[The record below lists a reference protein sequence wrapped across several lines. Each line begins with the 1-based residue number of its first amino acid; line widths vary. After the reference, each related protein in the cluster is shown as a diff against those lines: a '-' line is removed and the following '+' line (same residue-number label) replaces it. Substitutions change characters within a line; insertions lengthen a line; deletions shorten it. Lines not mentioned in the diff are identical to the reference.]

1 MKSFYI
7 FLFALI
13 CSSCDSHF
21 EKLEGIDFKVG
32 WVNMPELTTIYY
44 SSSIN
49 GMGEGVLPHR
59 ITDIYWNDSYI
70 LAKQC
75 EMYSDSIIGYY
86 IVKILPCQSTGVPY
100 RRIGP
105 MLENEYVHLKQ
116 KLNLDEKKII
126 DEINDKECLISMSR
140 DETTSIVSYYKDI
153 SNLNEE
159 EKQNVDE
166 ILKEIEEEFQIE
178 FLVE

>member
-105 MLENEYVHLKQ
+105 MLENEYVQLKQ
-116 KLNLDEKKII
+116 KLNLDERKMKH
-126 DEINDKECLISMSR
+126 INIFNWSFFMIQCSKR
-140 DETTSIVSYYKDI
+140 DYGSYQQALKQKSIAHQKWEQKRY
-153 SNLNEE
+153 
-159 EKQNVDE
+159 
-166 ILKEIEEEFQIE
+166 
-178 FLVE
+178 